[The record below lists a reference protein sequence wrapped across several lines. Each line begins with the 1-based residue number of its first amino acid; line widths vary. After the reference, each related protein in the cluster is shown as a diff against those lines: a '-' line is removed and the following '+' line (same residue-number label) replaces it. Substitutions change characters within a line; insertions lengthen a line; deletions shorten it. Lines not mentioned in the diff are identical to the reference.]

1 MNDDSESQNTG
12 PNSSTAKQDFHQPVS
27 SVAGRDA
34 IDRSKQ
40 VNQSS
45 LGDFALNLSGD
56 RNIVLQIGQLL
67 SSLTESTKQ
76 ANFYLATGIRCG
88 PKARDAIEDLL
99 IKGFDSYSVS
109 RAWDRHMVR
118 WNNKDD
124 RLVVNIGW
132 SDYFVFTALLLVFG
146 FAAEFFVLLAQMYW
160 NDPKNLTKIFTLAG
174 VSVFFAAIGIWVNM
188 YVWQPYVT
196 ARQVRSELR
205 KQHASTKADDV

>member
-1 MNDDSESQNTG
+1 MNDDSDAQNIG
-12 PNSSTAKQDFHQPVS
+12 ANSSSAKLDFHKPVKNA
-27 SVAGRDA
+27 AGRDA

-45 LGDFALNLSGD
+45 HSDFALNLSGD

-67 SSLTESTKQ
+67 TSLTESTKQ

-118 WNNKDD
+118 WNSKDD
-124 RLVVNIGW
+124 RLIVNIGW
-132 SDYFVFTALLLVFG
+132 TDYVVFTAVLLIFG
-146 FAAEFFVLLAQMYW
+146 FGLEFFVLLSQMFW
-160 NDPKNLTKIFTLAG
+160 RDPNNPLRLFTLAG
-174 VSVFFAAIGIWVNM
+174 VTVVFGALGVWVNM
-188 YVWQPYVT
+188 YIWQPYLT
-196 ARQVRSELR
+196 ARQLRSELR
-205 KQHASTKADDV
+205 RHQSSTKANDV